1 MPGMWM
7 RCAVALMLGAGTHA
21 AVVLQKNTYET
32 SGCTGQVVRT
42 EYMVAGCMQNGG
54 GSGFAAMSCNST
66 GASLAMHTDA
76 ACASNATEEQSFDL
90 STCIDQYT
98 KYMSCTEQ
106 TVVTMKMYTA
116 AGCNEANLEA
126 EYSMPLGCRAM
137 GRVSNGQ
144 VTAMSQKLELNS
156 NNNLVNEMY
165 NSSLDCSGAHVE
177 VELPCEQ
184 VCVDGNTSDA
194 LPAGWFA
201 YQGSCSVQ

>member
-1 MPGMWM
+1 M
-7 RCAVALMLGAGTHA
+7 RGTHA
-21 AVVLQKNTYET
+21 AVVLQKNTYNT

-42 EYMVAGCMQNGG
+42 EYMVTGCVQNGG
-54 GSGFAAMSCNST
+54 GSGFAAVSCNST

-76 ACASNATEEQSFDL
+76 ACASNTTEEQSFDL
-90 STCIDQYT
+90 STCIDEYN

-116 AGCNEANLEA
+116 AGCNQANLEA
-126 EYSMPLGCRAM
+126 EYSLPLGCRAM

-156 NNNLVNEMY
+156 NNNLVNKMY
-165 NSSLDCSGAHVE
+165 NSSLDCSGTHVE

-184 VCVDGNTSDA
+184 ARSERPQLKTCA
-194 LPAGWFA
+194 E
-201 YQGSCSVQ
+201 

>member
-7 RCAVALMLGAGTHA
+7 RRAVTLMLGAGTHA

-42 EYMVAGCMQNGG
+42 EYMVTGCVQNGG
-54 GSGFAAMSCNST
+54 GSGFAAVSCNST

-76 ACASNATEEQSFDL
+76 ACAGNTTEEQSFDL
-90 STCIDQYT
+90 STCIDEYN

-106 TVVTMKMYTA
+106 TV
-116 AGCNEANLEA
+116 
-126 EYSMPLGCRAM
+126 
-137 GRVSNGQ
+137 
-144 VTAMSQKLELNS
+144 
-156 NNNLVNEMY
+156 
-165 NSSLDCSGAHVE
+165 
-177 VELPCEQ
+177 

-194 LPAGWFA
+194 LPDGWFA